1 MHLGECRLDQDVVV
15 VTVDLPPESRLRMR
29 EVGMHAGAVVR
40 VTHRGPSGGRVV
52 AVGGARLALDAA
64 TATKVQVEDTR

>member
-1 MHLGECRLDQDVVV
+1 MHLGECLLDQDVVV
-15 VTVDLPPESRLRMR
+15 VTVDLPQEFRLRMY
-29 EVGMHAGAVVR
+29 EIGVHAGAVLR

-64 TATKVQVEDTR
+64 TTTTVQVEDAR